1 MIRLHSLRARLLLT
15 VSIATLLVWG
25 AAGVASYDQALHEA
39 DELMDGQLA
48 QSAKLL
54 MAQVL
59 HEADEL
65 EAKGMSAAHPT
76 EITQNLDYD
85 ASHPYEQH
93 LEFRVL
99 NRNGLLLLRSA
110 QAPEMGAPTPD
121 REIATYRD
129 IEHAG
134 QPWRQLSLRSPDGD
148 YLVQIAHP
156 IQERERVGLE
166 VASQVALPI
175 LLALPIL
182 ALLVY
187 FSVRSSLKP
196 LEELAADVAARSPD
210 NLEVLSEP
218 QTLRETQPL
227 VAALNRLLS
236 RLAATLDNERRFTA
250 DAAHELRTPLAAVKV
265 QAQVALASTDPTDH
279 QHALRQVLAGA
290 DRATRLVEQLL
301 RLARLDPLARLP
313 QTHSLDLAAS
323 AASVVADMQA
333 QADTKQQQLSF
344 TTAAAPILIQGD
356 ADLLAVAL
364 RNLIENA
371 LRYTPAGGVI
381 EVRADLAAN
390 LASKQP
396 LLVVRDSGPGV
407 NAEEAPRL
415 LERFYRGQAA
425 ANAEG
430 SHGSG
435 LGLAIVQRIAEL
447 HGAKLEIENHAS
459 GGLEVRLRWV

>member
-1 MIRLHSLRARLLLT
+1 
-15 VSIATLLVWG
+15 
-25 AAGVASYDQALHEA
+25 
-39 DELMDGQLA
+39 
-48 QSAKLL
+48 
-54 MAQVL
+54 
-59 HEADEL
+59 
-65 EAKGMSAAHPT
+65 
-76 EITQNLDYD
+76 
-85 ASHPYEQH
+85 
-93 LEFRVL
+93 
-99 NRNGLLLLRSA
+99 LLRSA
-110 QAPEMGAPTPD
+110 QAPEVGVPTPD
-121 REIATYRD
+121 SKTATYRD
-129 IEHAG
+129 IKHAG
-134 QPWRQLSLRSPDGD
+134 QPWRQLSLRSPDGH

-187 FSVRSSLKP
+187 LSVRSSLKP
-196 LEELAADVAARSPD
+196 LEELAADVSARSPD

-218 QTLRETQPL
+218 QTLREAKPL
-227 VAALNRLLS
+227 VAALNRLFS
-236 RLAATLDNERRFTA
+236 RLAATLDNERRFTS

-313 QTHSLDLAAS
+313 QPHSLDLAAS
-323 AASVVADMQA
+323 AASVVNDMQA
-333 QADTKQQQLSF
+333 EAATKQQTLSF
-344 TTAAAPILIQGD
+344 TSPAAPILMQGD

-381 EVRADLAAN
+381 EVSTELATN
-390 LASKQP
+390 LASQQP

-425 ANAEG
+425 
-430 SHGSG
+430 SHASGSG

-447 HGAKLEIENHAS
+447 HGAQLEIENRTV
-459 GGLEVRLRWV
+459 GGLEVRLRWK